1 MPTPSP
7 AHSPPPRRILDAV
20 WRDHLD
26 LLPRGDESG
35 PVYAARIRRVD
46 LRGLPEPVVQ
56 AVRALV
62 GLVSASAM
70 ADVTGIAFEEFVGPV
85 ERN

>member
-7 AHSPPPRRILDAV
+7 SHSPPRRILDAV

-56 AVRALV
+56 AVKALV

-70 ADVTGIAFEEFVGPV
+70 SDVTGVAWEQLIGPPD
-85 ERN
+85 RN